1 MEQKTVKT
9 KEAEHTVLSRQK
21 QIVKKVAFVVLAV
34 GFLLVVVSIA
44 WFAAA
49 FSNYRPSGNIGIIG
63 GADGP
68 TLKLVLKLLF
78 PEISKTFP
86 FRLGVFGTMMML
98 AGAVVALVKR
108 KAND

>member
-1 MEQKTVKT
+1 MKK
-9 KEAEHTVLSRQK
+9 K
-21 QIVKKVAFVVLAV
+21 QIVILLLVV
-34 GFLLVVVSIA
+34 GFLLVVVSIV
-44 WFAAA
+44 WLAAA

-98 AGAVVALVKR
+98 VGAVVALVKR